1 MIVTAIVL
9 ALIAAAIDHFVGI
22 AEPWRRIIYAGI
34 VVLFVLGII
43 LLLFPG
49 LLPLRLGIY

>member
-9 ALIAAAIDHFVGI
+9 ALIAAALDHFIGI
-22 AEPWRRIIYAGI
+22 AEPWRKIIYAGI
-34 VVLFVLGII
+34 IVVFVVGLI

-49 LLPLRLGIY
+49 MIPITGRI